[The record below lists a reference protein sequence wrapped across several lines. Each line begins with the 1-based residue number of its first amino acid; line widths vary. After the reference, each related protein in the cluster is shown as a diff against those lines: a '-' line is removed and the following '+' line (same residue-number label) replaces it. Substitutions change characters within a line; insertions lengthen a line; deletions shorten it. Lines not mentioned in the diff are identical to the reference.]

1 MEEITKTTQPK
12 TEGNQVGS
20 ARGELVVVVPFFL
33 FCLCILLGSLQY
45 HIEASLVPIMSGS
58 LGLILSGM
66 RILYLLFPRWG
77 IGAFKQGGL
86 AQEFDDIKDDIKEER
101 NLKNDADDQTDTITF
116 RDEKKAFLYLVG
128 SFAAFVLL
136 GYLIGIFCAVV
147 GCGYYYRY
155 RDKWPIIISLASLY
169 LIVYVLLNKL
179 LEAPA
184 YHGLLLEP
192 VLRYYRII

>member
-1 MEEITKTTQPK
+1 MEEITRTTPPK
-12 TEGNQVGS
+12 TEGNKASGD
-20 ARGELVVVVPFFL
+20 RGELIVVVPFFL

-45 HIEASLVPIMSGS
+45 RIEASLVPIMSGS
-58 LGLILSGM
+58 VGLILSGM
-66 RILYLLFPRWG
+66 RILYLLFPQWG

-101 NLKNDADDQTDTITF
+101 HLKKDEDEADTITF
-116 RDEKKAFLYLVG
+116 AAEKKAFLYLIAC
-128 SFAAFVLL
+128 FAAFVLL
-136 GYLIGIFCAVV
+136 GYLAGIFCAIM
-147 GCGYYYRY
+147 GCSYYYHY

-184 YHGLLLEP
+184 YYGLLLEP